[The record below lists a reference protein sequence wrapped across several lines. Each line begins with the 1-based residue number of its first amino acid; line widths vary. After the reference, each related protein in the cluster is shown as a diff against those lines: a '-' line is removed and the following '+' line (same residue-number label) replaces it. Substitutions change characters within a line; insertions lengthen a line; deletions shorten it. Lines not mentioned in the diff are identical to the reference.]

1 MYQNLKT
8 TAMTRVLYSDGPLS
22 SSICAF
28 QVKNLNWDDHKALVL
43 VVDVILG
50 ELDIWLCDVIRSM

>member
-1 MYQNLKT
+1 
-8 TAMTRVLYSDGPLS
+8 MTRVLYSDGPLS

-28 QVKNLNWDDHKALVL
+28 QVKNLNWDDHRDKALVL

-50 ELDIWLCDVIRSM
+50 ELDIWLYVIRSM

>member
-50 ELDIWLCDVIRSM
+50 ELDIWLYVIRSM